1 MITICPMKK
10 TILLILCS
18 VAILDIAEAA
28 EYSDLADSLTLRTMT
43 ADEIKT
49 QRLQQSHKIFLLGD
63 GDAASADSISR
74 MVSLFYVDQYRHF
87 QDPLAP
93 YFLFMSKDAKFAM
106 GIGGCIRMRSWG
118 DFDGS
123 VPVNGFIPYM
133 IPVPRDSD
141 QIRRVG
147 GTPAG
152 TALFF
157 KVIGRSAPFGD
168 MIGYILCDFSGPDN
182 VIFKLKKAYVTI
194 ADWTIGY
201 ADTSFSDVE
210 AQAPTID
217 GGGQNGK
224 ISHTTLL
231 LRWQH
236 DFSQHWEM
244 AASVELPQSQVDA
257 DGVLT
262 KKLDDYLPDVA
273 VFGQYKWGHN
283 EHIRLSGI
291 LRSIPYRDLVT
302 GQRRTVIGWG
312 AQLSAVAY
320 PINRL
325 ALYLMANTGCGY
337 ASYIADMSIGAYDLV
352 ADSSTPGRLYAPLA
366 VGLNAGCK
374 YNITPDL
381 YACAAL
387 GRVGYYPDYK
397 VDGTD
402 YRYGLYG
409 AFNIFWDIT
418 PRLQVGAEYL
428 IGSRHNFNGEHNH
441 ANRIDLLFQ
450 LSF

>member
-1 MITICPMKK
+1 MRRLINLVLGLTVCSAAIAADTVADAVTPLDTIPG
-10 TILLILCS
+10 
-18 VAILDIAEAA
+18 LD
-28 EYSDLADSLTLRTMT
+28 TMT

-49 QRLQQSHKIFLLGD
+49 ERLKQSHKIIYVGD
-63 GDAASADSISR
+63 GEKAPDDSVAR
-74 MVSLFYVDQYRHF
+74 TVALFYVDQYRHF

-93 YFLFMSKDAKFAM
+93 YFLFMSKDAKLAM
-106 GIGGCIRMRSWG
+106 GIGGCIRMRAWG

-133 IPVPRDSD
+133 IPVPRDPD
-141 QIRRVG
+141 RMKRIG

-157 KVIGRSAPFGD
+157 KVIGRSATLGD
-168 MIGYILCDFSGPDN
+168 IIGYIQCDFSGPDN

-201 ADTSFSDVE
+201 AATTFSDPA

-224 ISHTTLL
+224 TSHTDLL
-231 LRWQH
+231 VRWQH
-236 DFSQHWEM
+236 EFNRNWEM
-244 AASVELPQSQVDA
+244 AASLEIPESRVDA

-262 KKLDDYLPDVA
+262 KKLDDYLPDLA
-273 VFGQYKWGHN
+273 VFGQYNWGHG
-283 EHIRLSGI
+283 EHARLSGI
-291 LRSIPYRDLVT
+291 MRSIPYRNLVT
-302 GQRRTVIGWG
+302 GERKTVVGWG
-312 AQLSAVAY
+312 IQASTVFY
-320 PINRL
+320 PFNRL
-325 ALYLMANTGCGY
+325 ALYGMVSTGKGY
-337 ASYIADMSIGAYDLV
+337 ESYMADMSIGAYDLV
-352 ADSSTPGRLYAPLA
+352 TDSTTPGRLYAPLA
-366 VGLNAGCK
+366 LGLNFGLK
-374 YNITPDL
+374 YNFTPSV

-397 VDGTD
+397 VEGSD

-409 AFNIFWDIT
+409 AFNIFWDMS

-441 ANRIDLLFQ
+441 ANRVDFLFQ
-450 LSF
+450 FSF